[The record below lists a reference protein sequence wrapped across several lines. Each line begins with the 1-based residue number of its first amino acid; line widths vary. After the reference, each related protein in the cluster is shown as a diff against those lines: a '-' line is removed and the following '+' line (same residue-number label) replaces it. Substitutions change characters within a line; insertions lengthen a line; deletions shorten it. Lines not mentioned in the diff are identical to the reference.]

1 MGFLLLDFWGWTL
14 VQGNNENNFVDL
26 NPLNNKIL
34 TFQLIL
40 RLLWKFIY
48 DKGFSSCIFNTNVIV
63 SIPFTLE
70 ELNASGSIL
79 L

>member
-40 RLLWKFIY
+40 R
-48 DKGFSSCIFNTNVIV
+48 
-63 SIPFTLE
+63 
-70 ELNASGSIL
+70 
-79 L
+79 